1 MQKLRVINLLCV
13 LLLVGAPAQSA
24 ALADAFAEATSAETH
39 GQYREAIASYQ
50 KIIESAT
57 KKNETTW
64 AARSKA
70 RIARLLVNK
79 GCINDA
85 EPLYLQLLK
94 MTPAQFKNDPE
105 LMVDLDDLSESY
117 TAQSRK
123 LPAAKE
129 CLFHALAL
137 RLAVDP
143 HHPNVNQSYRQIALH
158 MLNHGD
164 SAAAERFLK
173 QGIELEKN
181 CPPDK
186 LYRLVQDQGLLAR
199 IYMNNNDWVKA
210 EQTTKDILAQT
221 EKYPFLSW
229 AWPQLHCTLGQCHA
243 QQYQYE
249 ESDRE
254 YQLALALAKKYP
266 NPNGDISPECIKGLK
281 ENAILKVKNKIKAK
295 KASIKKH

>member
-1 MQKLRVINLLCV
+1 MQKLRVFNLLCV
-13 LLLVGAPAQSA
+13 LLLAAAPAKAA
-24 ALADAFAEATSAETH
+24 ALTDAFDEATSAETH
-39 GQYREAIASYQ
+39 GQYREAMASYQ
-50 KIIESAT
+50 KVIEKAT
-57 KKNETTW
+57 KPNEMTW

-79 GCINDA
+79 GLIKEA

-94 MTPAQFKNDPE
+94 LTPAQFKNDPE

-117 TAQSRK
+117 TAQSKK
-123 LPAAKE
+123 LLTAKE

-143 HHPNVNQSYRQIALH
+143 HHPNINQSYRQIALY
-158 MLNHGD
+158 MLSHGD
-164 SAAAERFLK
+164 SAAAERYLK

-199 IYMNNNDWVKA
+199 IYMNSSEWVKA
-210 EQTTKDILAQT
+210 EQTTKEILAQT

-229 AWPQLHCTLGQCHA
+229 AWPQLHCTLGQCHS
-243 QQYQYE
+243 QRYQYE
-249 ESDRE
+249 DSDRE

-281 ENAILKVKNKIKAK
+281 ENAILKVKNKLKAK
-295 KASIKKH
+295 KASIQKH